1 VSIFDDLN
9 RFLETRLEEFLR
21 SHPHLEL
28 QALEEQLREQQ
39 EDTRRLI
46 ADLQGQQKR
55 LKDEILSIAKDI
67 QRWHARID
75 KARAANR
82 PDLAEAAQEKE
93 ASLLRLGNQRWG
105 QMEGLK
111 KRIAQSQDLLNQ
123 IQQRRQEVK
132 AKAANTKSSQSQT
145 PSKSGWEKSGWNQR
159 SNYSNSSSVAD
170 PLEEKFQRWETENE
184 LEQMKRNQS
193 R

>member
-1 VSIFDDLN
+1 MSIFDDLN

-145 PSKSGWEKSGWNQR
+145 PSNSGWEKSGWNQR

-184 LEQMKRNQS
+184 LEQMKRHQS

>member
-1 VSIFDDLN
+1 MSIFDDLN

-46 ADLQGQQKR
+46 ADLQRQQKR

-111 KRIAQSQDLLNQ
+111 KRISQSQDLLNQ

>member
-1 VSIFDDLN
+1 MSIFDDLN

-67 QRWHARID
+67 QRWHVRID

-111 KRIAQSQDLLNQ
+111 KRISQSQDLLNQ

>member
-1 VSIFDDLN
+1 MSIFDDLN

-46 ADLQGQQKR
+46 ADLQRQQKR

-145 PSKSGWEKSGWNQR
+145 PSKFGWEKSGWNQR

>member
-1 VSIFDDLN
+1 MSIFDDLN

>member
-46 ADLQGQQKR
+46 ADLQRQQKR

>member
-67 QRWHARID
+67 QRWHVRID

>member
-1 VSIFDDLN
+1 MSIFDDLN

-111 KRIAQSQDLLNQ
+111 KRISQSQDLLNQ

>member
-1 VSIFDDLN
+1 MSIFDDLN

-184 LEQMKRNQS
+184 LEQMKRHQS

>member
-1 VSIFDDLN
+1 MSIFDDLN

-145 PSKSGWEKSGWNQR
+145 PSKSSWEKSGWNQR

>member
-1 VSIFDDLN
+1 MSIFDDLN

-132 AKAANTKSSQSQT
+132 AKAANTKSSHSQT

-159 SNYSNSSSVAD
+159 SNYSNFSSVAD

>member
-28 QALEEQLREQQ
+28 QALEEQLREQK

>member
-1 VSIFDDLN
+1 MSIFDDLN

-46 ADLQGQQKR
+46 ADLQRQQKR